1 MKLAALLVELFLLA
15 RDPYLYQTVFHYV
28 NNITFHHRY
37 RFISFFGS
45 YSDLTFYI
53 VVYSCIITILVR
65 SVDQSLILCYSTLVY
80 KNSKNVN

>member
-1 MKLAALLVELFLLA
+1 MLNSRTFSDYKIFIQYVVKLAALLVELFLLA

-45 YSDLTFYI
+45 YSDLSFYI
-53 VVYSCIITILVR
+53 VVYITL
-65 SVDQSLILCYSTLVY
+65 
-80 KNSKNVN
+80 